1 MTRNKITDHYCKGS
15 KWAQSWEEDEDAGVS
30 ATMIIA
36 V

>member
-1 MTRNKITDHYCKGS
+1 MTRNEITDHCEGF

>member
-1 MTRNKITDHYCKGS
+1 MTRNKITDHCKGI